1 MAGSH
6 PHSKKGRAR
15 DTETEAERLSAADEV
30 AADLRRQVAIL
41 AEQVRALG
49 TSEAA
54 GAAAPVAAP
63 AAEPR
68 VSATAAD
75 LTLPADLPL
84 PAAPL
89 PAAPLPRP
97 AASAPPQQ
105 RKRQEP
111 EPPTTP
117 APQSEPQPPP
127 AAARETFAE
136 RSSHLVESVVTLAE
150 LAAVEI
156 RASAEIEAAAVR
168 ARSAEKLSASSTGH
182 LLTLLERQR
191 NMLAALAAQTER
203 LEQAAAVL
211 RAQIRALQAERE
223 HIAEVLSDSFLA
235 P

>member
-1 MAGSH
+1 MSSSH
-6 PHSKKGRAR
+6 HHSKKGRAR
-15 DTETEAERLSAADEV
+15 EVDTEAERLSAADEV

-68 VSATAAD
+68 AAATAAD
-75 LTLPADLPL
+75 LPL
-84 PAAPL
+84 PPAPR
-89 PAAPLPRP
+89 PRP

-111 EPPTTP
+111 EPPTEP
-117 APQSEPQPPP
+117 APQSEPEPEPAPP
-127 AAARETFAE
+127 AARETFAE

-156 RASAEIEAAAVR
+156 RASAEVEAAAVR

>member
-1 MAGSH
+1 MSGSH
-6 PHSKKGRAR
+6 HNSKKGRAR
-15 DTETEAERLSAADEV
+15 DAETEAERLSAADEV

-49 TSEAA
+49 NSEAL
-54 GAAAPVAAP
+54 GAAAPIATA
-63 AAEPR
+63 AAEPPASR
-68 VSATAAD
+68 TA
-75 LTLPADLPL
+75 ADLPL
-84 PAAPL
+84 PPAPR
-89 PAAPLPRP
+89 PRP
-97 AASAPPQQ
+97 AASAPTAPQQ
-105 RKRQEP
+105 QPTAQEP

-117 APQSEPQPPP
+117 ITRPAESPPRDAAVAAPP

-156 RASAEIEAAAVR
+156 RASAEVEAAAVR
-168 ARSAEKLSASSTGH
+168 ASSAERTAASSTGQ
-182 LLTLLERQR
+182 LVVLLERQR

-223 HIAEVLSDSFLA
+223 HIADVLNHAQPA

>member
-1 MAGSH
+1 MSSSH
-6 PHSKKGRAR
+6 HHSKKGRAR
-15 DTETEAERLSAADEV
+15 DVDTEAERLSATDEV

-68 VSATAAD
+68 AAATAAD
-75 LTLPADLPL
+75 LPL
-84 PAAPL
+84 PPAPR
-89 PAAPLPRP
+89 PRP

-111 EPPTTP
+111 EPPTEP
-117 APQSEPQPPP
+117 APQSEPEPAP

-156 RASAEIEAAAVR
+156 RASAEVEAAAVR

>member
-1 MAGSH
+1 MSGSH
-6 PHSKKGRAR
+6 HNSKKGRAR
-15 DTETEAERLSAADEV
+15 DAETEAERLSAADEV

-49 TSEAA
+49 NSEAL
-54 GAAAPVAAP
+54 GAAAPVATP
-63 AAEPR
+63 PAEPP
-68 VSATAAD
+68 VSRTAT
-75 LTLPADLPL
+75 DLPL
-84 PAAPL
+84 PPAPR
-89 PAAPLPRP
+89 PRP
-97 AASAPPQQ
+97 AASAPTAQQ
-105 RKRQEP
+105 PTVREP
-111 EPPTTP
+111 EPPATP
-117 APQSEPQPPP
+117 IPRPVESSPRDAATAAPP

-156 RASAEIEAAAVR
+156 RASAEVEAAAVR
-168 ARSAEKLSASSTGH
+168 ASSAERTAASSTGQ
-182 LLTLLERQR
+182 LVVLLERQR

-223 HIAEVLSDSFLA
+223 HIADVLSHSQPA

>member
-1 MAGSH
+1 MSSSH
-6 PHSKKGRAR
+6 HHSKKGRAR
-15 DTETEAERLSAADEV
+15 EVDTEAERLSAADEV

-68 VSATAAD
+68 AAATAAD
-75 LTLPADLPL
+75 LPL
-84 PAAPL
+84 PPAPR
-89 PAAPLPRP
+89 PRP

-111 EPPTTP
+111 EPPTEP
-117 APQSEPQPPP
+117 APQSEPEPAP

-156 RASAEIEAAAVR
+156 RASAEVEAAAVR